1 MTKPTNSSRLR
12 FLQYRRRKPAHSRDG
27 KSDHAGIRTEAPN
40 PAPTR
45 SFWQLVRQFLG
56 LLRGHRTALFFALLT
71 LTVSTL
77 LKLVPPAISKFVID
91 YVLPGKP
98 LPAAITNRWHL
109 PATGMPLLVALG
121 LTVFGISILALVL
134 NIWGRWLA
142 TVASKR
148 AQISLRKRAFE
159 HAFRLPLHRVYALK
173 SGGAAS
179 ILREDAGGVGDL
191 IFSMLYNPWRAVIQL
206 LGSLAV
212 LAWVDWRLLLGSLLV
227 IPTVFLSHR
236 TWIGRIRPQ
245 FREIRRQRQEIDSQA
260 TEAFGGM
267 RVVRAFGRSRSESGR
282 FTRGGNLMARHELL
296 AWWWVRTVEMVWA
309 VLLPAA
315 SAVLLIYGGS
325 QVLAGSLSI
334 GDLMMFLVYLAM
346 LLEPLGVLAE
356 SATGLQN
363 DLAGLDRVFDLL
375 DEQREMPSPP
385 GALEVDRKT
394 VAGDIRL
401 RNVSFHYP
409 QHEQLVLRDI
419 TLEARPGQMVALV
432 GPSGAGKTTLCNL
445 VARFYDP
452 SSGSIELDGVNLR
465 DTEVESYR
473 RLLGIVEQDIFLF
486 DGTIADNIGY
496 AARHATAAE
505 IERAAQIANAHDF
518 IVALPS
524 QYDTMIG
531 ERGVRLSGGQRQRLA
546 IARAVLADPRIFI
559 LDEATS
565 NLDTESERLIQQSLQ
580 TLLRGRTSFVIA
592 HRLSTIRHADL
603 IVVLVD
609 GQIVER
615 GTHDELM
622 RASDRYRAMVELQM
636 GGDLKVP
643 ENGNGQLGDSHL
655 AVVEP

>member
-1 MTKPTNSSRLR
+1 MSRLNNSSRIR
-12 FLQYRRRKPAHSRDG
+12 FSEYRRQGNAHSREG
-27 KSDHAGIRTEAPN
+27 KTKNASNSSATLNHTP
-40 PAPTR
+40 PR
-45 SFWQLVRQFLG
+45 SFWRLVRQFLE
-56 LLRGHRTALFFALLT
+56 LLSGHRTVLAIALMT

-77 LKLVPPAISKFVID
+77 LKLVPPAITKLVID

-98 LPAAITNRWHL
+98 LPATIADRWHL
-109 PATGMPLLVALG
+109 PAAGMPLLVMLG
-121 LTVFGISILALVL
+121 VTVFGISILALAV
-134 NIWGRWLA
+134 NTWGRWLA
-142 TVASKR
+142 TVTTKR
-148 AQISLRKRAFE
+148 VQIGLRKRVFE
-159 HAFRLPLHRVYALK
+159 HAVRLPLHRVYALK

-179 ILREDAGGVGDL
+179 ILREDAGGVADL

-227 IPTVFLSHR
+227 IPTVFLTHR

-245 FREIRRQRQEIDSQA
+245 FREIRRQRQEIDSHA

-267 RVVRAFGRSRSESGR
+267 RVVRAFGRSRSEAGR

-296 AWWWVRTVEMVWA
+296 AWWWVRGVEMVWA

-315 SAVLLIYGGS
+315 SALLLIYGGS
-325 QVLAGSLSI
+325 QVLAGQLSV

-346 LLEPLGVLAE
+346 LLEPLAVLAE

-375 DEQREMPSPP
+375 DETREMPSSP
-385 GALEVDRKT
+385 GALEVDRET
-394 VAGDIRL
+394 VAGHL
-401 RNVSFHYP
+401 RMQNVSFHYP

-419 TLEARPGQMVALV
+419 NLEARPGQMIALV

-452 SSGSIELDGVNLR
+452 TMGSIELDGVNLCNIQ
-465 DTEVESYR
+465 VEGYR

-486 DGTIADNIGY
+486 DGTIAENIGY
-496 AARHATAAE
+496 AARHATSDQ
-505 IERAAQIANAHDF
+505 IERAAKIANAHDF
-518 IVALPS
+518 IMALPD
-524 QYDTMIG
+524 QYDTRIG

-565 NLDTESERLIQQSLQ
+565 NLDTESERLIQQSLHA
-580 TLLRGRTSFVIA
+580 LLRGRTSFVIA

-609 GQIVER
+609 GRIVER

-622 RASDRYRAMVELQM
+622 ITSERYRTMVELQM
-636 GGDLKVP
+636 GAGGRTS
-643 ENGNGQLGDSHL
+643 ENGAALGKDL
-655 AVVEP
+655 